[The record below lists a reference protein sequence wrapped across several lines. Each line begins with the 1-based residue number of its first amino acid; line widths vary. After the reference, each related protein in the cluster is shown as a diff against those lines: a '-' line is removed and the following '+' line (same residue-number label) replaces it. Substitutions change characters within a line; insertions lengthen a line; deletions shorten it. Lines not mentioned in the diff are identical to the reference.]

1 MSLEDLAIF
10 LNSREPKGKLV
21 EIGVGFN
28 FKVALKLKELGRD
41 IIVVDWNLEAIE
53 KAKELGLKAYV
64 DNIFTPNLALYKDAS
79 VIYSIRPTP
88 EIIKPILELGK
99 RVKVPVYI
107 VPFSLDVMPKSL
119 KLENYKGIP
128 IYSWAPYQ
136 KDI

>member
-1 MSLEDLAIF
+1 MSLKDLVIF

-64 DNIFTPNLALYKDAS
+64 DNIFTHNLALYKDAS

>member
-1 MSLEDLAIF
+1 M
-10 LNSREPKGKLV
+10 
-21 EIGVGFN
+21 VGFN

-41 IIVVDWNLEAIE
+41 IIVLEWNLKAIE

-64 DNIFTPNLALYKDAS
+64 DNIFTPNLAVYKDAS
-79 VIYSIRPTP
+79 VIYAIRPTR
-88 EIIKPILELGK
+88 EIIKPMLELGK

-107 VPFSLDVMPKSL
+107 VTFSLDVMPKSL